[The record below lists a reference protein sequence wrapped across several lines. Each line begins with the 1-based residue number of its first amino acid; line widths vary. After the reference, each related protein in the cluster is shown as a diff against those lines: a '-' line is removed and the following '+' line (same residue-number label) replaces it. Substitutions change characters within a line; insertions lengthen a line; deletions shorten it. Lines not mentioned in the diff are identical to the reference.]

1 MTAEKKPV
9 KPVWL
14 DEEAHL
20 LLKQYARALKST
32 MTEVTSQLVL
42 DKIPLMDGA
51 APVAAAPAAPAPAAE
66 ATPVAAAAAPAAAPV
81 APETAATDRYVA
93 TDAGTRLEPPRPEP
107 PAPPRRARAPREKTD
122 EVRYLGGIW
131 VL

>member
-20 LLKQYARALKST
+20 ILKQYARVLKST

-42 DKIPLMDGA
+42 DKIPLLDGA
-51 APVAAAPAAPAPAAE
+51 TPVAAAPAAAAPAVTA
-66 ATPVAAAAAPAAAPV
+66 APVAAAAAPTPAAAEP
-81 APETAATDRYVA
+81 AAAARYIE
-93 TDAGTRLEPPRPEP
+93 TDANTRLEPPRPEP
-107 PAPPRRARAPREKTD
+107 PAPPRRTRAPREKTD